1 MLFMG
6 MCQAMQLVN
15 ENVVVLVLFLQKNIG
30 FMYLQ
35 ARLSHTKGKKNV
47 KMQIKKIGKKK
58 PSIKIKLNKPP
69 PEHVYV
75 DEHSFDSG
83 IKSAYML
90 THTSSSFKD

>member
-1 MLFMG
+1 
-6 MCQAMQLVN
+6 
-15 ENVVVLVLFLQKNIG
+15 
-30 FMYLQ
+30 MYLQ
-35 ARLSHTKGKKNV
+35 ARLSHTKGEKKCKDAN
-47 KMQIKKIGKKK
+47 KKDWQKN

>member
-1 MLFMG
+1 
-6 MCQAMQLVN
+6 MCQAMQMVN
-15 ENVVVLVLFLQKNIG
+15 ENVVVLVLFLQKKYWVHVFTSEG
-30 FMYLQ
+30 QSYQ
-35 ARLSHTKGKKNV
+35 R
-47 KMQIKKIGKKK
+47 KKK
-58 PSIKIKLNKPP
+58 CKDANKKDWQKNPSIKIKLNKLP